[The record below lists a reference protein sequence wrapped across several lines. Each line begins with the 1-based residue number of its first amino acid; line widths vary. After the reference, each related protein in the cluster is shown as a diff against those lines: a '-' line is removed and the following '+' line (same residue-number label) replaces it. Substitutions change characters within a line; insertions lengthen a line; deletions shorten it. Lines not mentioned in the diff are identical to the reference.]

1 MDDKSNNTY
10 TDLSLG
16 YTLLEPDII
25 FFSEFVEEILSYYN
39 NTYKDERIDVRFDN
53 GTIFKYDNIPF
64 DVLKISLYRDGWGL
78 EKEYTSNYTYM
89 EDEDGERLFWID
101 LYYSP
106 EDYDS
111 DKVFKDILREI
122 NNFKNR
128 DLKEYLDNKD
138 D

>member
-16 YTLLEPDII
+16 YTLLEQDII

-39 NTYKDERIDVRFDN
+39 KTYKDERIDVHFDN

-64 DVLKISLYRDGWGL
+64 DVLKISLYRDGWEL
-78 EKEYTSNYTYM
+78 EKDYTSNYMYM

-106 EDYDS
+106 KDYDS

-128 DLKEYLDNKD
+128 DFKEYLDNKD